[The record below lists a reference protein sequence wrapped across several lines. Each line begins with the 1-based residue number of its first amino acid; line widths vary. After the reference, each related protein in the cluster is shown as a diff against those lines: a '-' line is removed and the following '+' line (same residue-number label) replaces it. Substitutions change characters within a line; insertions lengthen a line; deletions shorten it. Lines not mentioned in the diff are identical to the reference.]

1 MTERKPR
8 HVSFDTW
15 IEAQIREAQDRGEFE
30 NLPGKGKP
38 LAAIDGPPDAMWWV
52 KQLMVRERL
61 SYLPPAL
68 AVRREAEKLLEELAD
83 VPSEAKLRQAVGELN
98 DRIREMN
105 RKPEIDGPPTS
116 LMPLNIDAVVER
128 WRVAREQRESQA
140 TVDQLTVEAAGV
152 GHVATG
158 AAAHARQPRH
168 WRQRF
173 RRSSNA

>member
-1 MTERKPR
+1 VTERKPR

-105 RKPEIDGPPTS
+105 RSRRSTARRRRSCHSTS
-116 LMPLNIDAVVER
+116 TPSSNGGVSHGSR
-128 WRVAREQRESQA
+128 WRRR
-140 TVDQLTVEAAGV
+140 
-152 GHVATG
+152 
-158 AAAHARQPRH
+158 
-168 WRQRF
+168 
-173 RRSSNA
+173 RRSTS